1 MSAAPQRWFV
11 ASSIALVA
19 TAMSFAIRGDIMSDF
34 ERLFALTKTD
44 VGWIAGAAFWG
55 FGLSILLGG
64 PLCDLLG
71 MGTLLRLAA
80 IGHIGG
86 TIATMAAPNAER
98 IVRAPRPSLLWAIA
112 LVGLAA
118 SACTVLL
125 AVTSDHIRE
134 PGVHAGLQ
142 VWGLLGFILAG
153 VVAWWRRPESRF
165 GLLLVLAGA
174 VWFLSSLSSAN
185 LALPYTVG
193 IAFDLLPAVVFLHV
207 FLAYPSGRLEHS
219 FERSFLAAGYF
230 IAFGVQLAGMTL
242 GGFGSDNLLEF
253 VSQPE
258 AQSRL
263 SKVQL
268 VALSVLCVAGGGV
281 LALRRAR
288 QGGNRE
294 LVSGRIGELVSS

>member
-1 MSAAPQRWFV
+1 MDTIAARRPTVGVARTPSAAVLCGVVV
-11 ASSIALVA
+11 AGL
-19 TAMSFAIRGDIMSDF
+19 
-34 ERLFALTKTD
+34 
-44 VGWIAGAAFWG
+44 AGAACT
-55 FGLSILLGG
+55 ILL
-64 PLCDLLG
+64 
-71 MGTLLRLAA
+71 TL
-80 IGHIGG
+80 
-86 TIATMAAPNAER
+86 
-98 IVRAPRPSLLWAIA
+98 
-112 LVGLAA
+112 
-118 SACTVLL
+118 
-125 AVTSDHIRE
+125 TSDHIPE
-134 PGVHAGLQ
+134 PGVHAGLA

-185 LALPYTVG
+185 LAIPYTVG

-219 FERSFLAAGYF
+219 FERRFLAAGYF
-230 IAFGVQLAGMTL
+230 IAFGIQLAGMTL

-268 VALSVLCVAGGGV
+268 VALSALCVAGVGV
-281 LALRRAR
+281 LAVRRWRAGGAR
-288 QGGNRE
+288 RRWSAL
-294 LVSGRIGELVSS
+294 LVDSFALGLLMLAFLFLSAVFGLASGQIE